1 MSFYTNE
8 MGNEREYDLG
18 DFEDIINN
26 GFVCALPCET
36 ISIISSLAE
45 EVGAPTYVKTPVF
58 EKRDMHKKRRSGN
71 QNVTDSEW
79 ESIRDFKTTEI
90 NKRTGINKSIDDI
103 RGIIN
108 KMALDNFEM
117 KRDEL
122 FGLIDSILMEE
133 ESEVNMERVGVI
145 LFDMVSGNKFYSEL
159 YANLYKDLMDK
170 YDIFKSIFKRN
181 FDQFLALFDTIKY
194 INPDEDYDAYC
205 DNNKVNEQRKALSM
219 FFVNLMK
226 HDIISHFDMI
236 IIIEKLQSQINDYI
250 HEENS
255 CNKVEE
261 VTENLFIIISNI
273 KDELK
278 NNAAY
283 INIFKKIRQIA
294 DYSVKEKLSLSNKV
308 IFKHMD
314 LIDILE

>member
-1 MSFYTNE
+1 MQICI
-8 MGNEREYDLG
+8 RILW
-18 DFEDIINN
+18 IN
-26 GFVCALPCET
+26 T
-36 ISIISSLAE
+36 I
-45 EVGAPTYVKTPVF
+45 F
-58 EKRDMHKKRRSGN
+58 
-71 QNVTDSEW
+71 
-79 ESIRDFKTTEI
+79 
-90 NKRTGINKSIDDI
+90 
-103 RGIIN
+103 
-108 KMALDNFEM
+108 
-117 KRDEL
+117 
-122 FGLIDSILMEE
+122 
-133 ESEVNMERVGVI
+133 
-145 LFDMVSGNKFYSEL
+145 
-159 YANLYKDLMDK
+159 
-170 YDIFKSIFKRN
+170 FKSIFKRN

-250 HEENS
+250 HAADS

-283 INIFKKIRQIA
+283 LNIFKKIKQIA
-294 DYSVKEKLSLSNKV
+294 NYSVKEKLSLSNKV

-314 LIDILE
+314 LY

>member
-8 MGNEREYDLG
+8 MGNEREYDLD

-26 GFVCALPCET
+26 GFVCTLPSET
-36 ISIISSLAE
+36 ISIISTLAE

-58 EKRDMHKKRRSGN
+58 EKRDMHKKRRIGN

-133 ESEVNMERVGVI
+133 ESEVSMERVGVI

-170 YDIFKSIFKRN
+170 YDIF
-181 FDQFLALFDTIKY
+181 
-194 INPDEDYDAYC
+194 
-205 DNNKVNEQRKALSM
+205 
-219 FFVNLMK
+219 
-226 HDIISHFDMI
+226 
-236 IIIEKLQSQINDYI
+236 
-250 HEENS
+250 
-255 CNKVEE
+255 
-261 VTENLFIIISNI
+261 
-273 KDELK
+273 
-278 NNAAY
+278 
-283 INIFKKIRQIA
+283 
-294 DYSVKEKLSLSNKV
+294 
-308 IFKHMD
+308 
-314 LIDILE
+314 

>member
-36 ISIISSLAE
+36 ISIISTLAE

>member
-36 ISIISSLAE
+36 ISIISTLAE

-58 EKRDMHKKRRSGN
+58 EKRDMNKKRRSGN

>member
-1 MSFYTNE
+1 
-8 MGNEREYDLG
+8 MGNEREYDLS

-283 INIFKKIRQIA
+283 INIFKKIKQIA

>member
-1 MSFYTNE
+1 
-8 MGNEREYDLG
+8 MGNEREYDLD

-26 GFVCALPCET
+26 GFVCTLPSET
-36 ISIISSLAE
+36 ISIISTLAE

-58 EKRDMHKKRRSGN
+58 EKRDMHKKRRIGN

-133 ESEVNMERVGVI
+133 ESEVSMERVGVI

-250 HEENS
+250 HAADS

-283 INIFKKIRQIA
+283 LNIFKKIKQIA
-294 DYSVKEKLSLSNKV
+294 NYSVKEKLSLSNKV